1 MKSKFLLPL
10 IFLLLPIFSC
20 NKSEEFQF
28 TLYSEYTDNANN
40 CKTIK
45 VTVDGQE
52 ILMSQICFIGISPNV
67 LTSSFSVLAG
77 KHTLKAVIIDDS
89 RVFEQEVEF
98 SASQKY
104 GYLSFN
110 NKTSEFYFF
119 MSSTGG
125 IMK

>member
-1 MKSKFLLPL
+1 MKTKFLLPL
-10 IFLLLPIFSC
+10 LFLLLPVFSC

-28 TLYSEYTDNANN
+28 TLYSDYIDNANN

-52 ILMSQICFIGISPNV
+52 ILMSQICYTGVTPNV
-67 LTSSFSVLAG
+67 LTRSFSVLSG
-77 KHTLKAVIIDDS
+77 KHTLKAVIIEDS
-89 RVFEQEVEF
+89 RVLEQEVEF
-98 SASQKY
+98 NNSQKY

-110 NKTSEFYFF
+110 NKTTEFSFI

>member
-10 IFLLLPIFSC
+10 TFLLLPIFSC
-20 NKSEEFQF
+20 NKSDEFQF
-28 TLYSEYTDNANN
+28 TLYSEYTDIANN

-52 ILMSQICFIGISPNV
+52 ILMSQICFIGISPNF
-67 LTSSFSVLAG
+67 LTSSFSVLSG

-89 RVFEQEVEF
+89 KVFEKVVEF
-98 SASQKY
+98 NTSQKY